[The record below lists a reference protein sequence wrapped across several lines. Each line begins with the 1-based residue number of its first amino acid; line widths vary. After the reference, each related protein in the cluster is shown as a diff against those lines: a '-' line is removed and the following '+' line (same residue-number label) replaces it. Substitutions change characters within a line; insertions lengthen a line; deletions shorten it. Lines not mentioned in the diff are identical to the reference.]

1 MEFRKESTSSALSG
15 SQLSFEVVMGDHL
28 PLSEYSLDCASDN
41 IKNKTIS
48 GKLSSPVLHHDPSCS
63 GELDPY
69 TVIIL
74 SQL

>member
-1 MEFRKESTSSALSG
+1 MEFRKESASSTLSV
-15 SQLSFEVVMGDHL
+15 SQSSLEVVMVDHL
-28 PLSEYSLDCASDN
+28 PLSEYSLDNGSET
-41 IKNKTIS
+41 IKNKTLS
-48 GKLSSPVLHHDPSCS
+48 GKLSTPVLYHDPSCS